1 MESDHAYEKSKQS
14 PSTSQMSQSDTQPEN
29 KPESSIVESVQ
40 NSNIESN
47 NLIMESNSMNIES
60 TNLNV
65 ESENSNIESDI
76 PNVEPGNAVVESNQD
91 LSEQSEEFDVLKAL
105 ANKLGAVITLF
116 TELEHCWVI
125 PIFPEKFNL
134 NSPHFFVVYR
144 FQRFFAA
151 WLGNKASVSSI
162 RSINIRRQG
171 KEPQCR
177 CGRGTPGKTGQG
189 RCVSKEDGKYLTRC
203 ICFRLDRGCGELCD
217 CRGCENPFGQ
227 RAERPR
233 VKKMKVP
240 YRQRYAHEAAKIATC
255 KSSSVSNTNITTQ
268 TPSANGVRDANG
280 TEPDAMETAET
291 SDLSGVEHWVPLEH
305 CIFEAL
311 INEIKSDENLITPDE
326 VQRIFNEVVTE
337 LSSMPELAQVAQAKT
352 VEEISCKLQQRERDV
367 SDYLR
372 IYQMQVDLSLG

>member
-1 MESDHAYEKSKQS
+1 MESDHTYEKLKSL
-14 PSTSQMSQSDTQPEN
+14 STILPQSDIE
-29 KPESSIVESVQ
+29 PESSIVESINPNIGTKNPIVDNIIIEPTNLVDDSGNQ
-40 NSNIESN
+40 NS
-47 NLIMESNSMNIES
+47 
-60 TNLNV
+60 
-65 ESENSNIESDI
+65 ESDA
-76 PNVEPGNAVVESNQD
+76 PSGEPGNPNIGPDNAVIELDQD
-91 LSEQSEEFDVLKAL
+91 LSGKSEDFDVLKAL

-116 TELEHCWVI
+116 TELDHCWVI

-134 NSPHFFVVYR
+134 YSPHFFVVYR

-162 RSINIRRQG
+162 RNINIRRQG

-203 ICFRLDRGCGELCD
+203 ICFRLDRGCGDLCD

-227 RAERPR
+227 REERPR

-255 KSSSVSNTNITTQ
+255 KSSSVSNTNTATQ
-268 TPSANGVRDANG
+268 TPSTNGGGVNG
-280 TEPDAMETAET
+280 TDAMETSTTTEIT
-291 SDLSGVEHWVPLEH
+291 DPLGVEDWVPLEH

-311 INEIKSDENLITPDE
+311 INEIKSDENLITPEE

-337 LSSMPELAQVAQAKT
+337 LSTVPELMQVANPKT
-352 VEEISCKLQQRERDV
+352 VQEISCKLQQRERDV

>member
-1 MESDHAYEKSKQS
+1 MDVEVTN
-14 PSTSQMSQSDTQPEN
+14 PN
-29 KPESSIVESVQ
+29 IESSG
-40 NSNIESN
+40 NSNIDSGVP
-47 NLIMESNSMNIES
+47 NIES
-60 TNLNV
+60 DNLNV
-65 ESENSNIESDI
+65 EQKNDVIE
-76 PNVEPGNAVVESNQD
+76 PEQD

-116 TELEHCWVI
+116 TELDHCWVI

-134 NSPHFFVVYR
+134 YSPHFFVIYR
-144 FQRFFAA
+144 YQRFFAA

-162 RSINIRRQG
+162 RNINMRRQG

-203 ICFRLDRGCGELCD
+203 ICFRLDRGCGDLCD
-217 CRGCENPFGQ
+217 CRGCENPFGP

-255 KSSSVSNTNITTQ
+255 KSSSVSNTNIATQ
-268 TPSANGVRDANG
+268 TSTANDVNG
-280 TEPDAMETAET
+280 ETDAMETTSSET
-291 SDLSGVEHWVPLEH
+291 LTDPSGVEHWVPLEH

-337 LSSMPELAQVAQAKT
+337 LSSVPELMQVAHAKT
-352 VEEISCKLQQRERDV
+352 VQEISFKLQQRERDV

>member
-1 MESDHAYEKSKQS
+1 MESDHTYEKSKS
-14 PSTSQMSQSDTQPEN
+14 SSTTTTIPQSDIEAG
-29 KPESSIVESVQ
+29 KSE
-40 NSNIESN
+40 NSNIESVN
-47 NLIMESNSMNIES
+47 PNMVSKKPVVESDDMNMESTS
-60 TNLNV
+60 LNV
-65 ESENSNIESDI
+65 ESVNPNIESDI
-76 PNVEPGNAVVESNQD
+76 PNVEPENAVIEPDQD

-116 TELEHCWVI
+116 TELDHCWVI

-134 NSPHFFVVYR
+134 HSPHFFVVYR

-162 RSINIRRQG
+162 RNINIRRQG

-203 ICFRLDRGCGELCD
+203 ICFRLDRGCGDLCD

-255 KSSSVSNTNITTQ
+255 KSSSVSNTNIATQ
-268 TPSANGVRDANG
+268 TPSVGGVNG
-280 TEPDAMETAET
+280 TESDAMDTATETLA
-291 SDLSGVEHWVPLEH
+291 DPSGVEHWVPLEH

-337 LSSMPELAQVAQAKT
+337 VSTVPDLTQVAHAKT
-352 VEEISCKLQQRERDV
+352 VQEISCKLQQRERDV

>member
-1 MESDHAYEKSKQS
+1 MELDHKCEKAKPSSTTPQPDAKLDNSIDSESDNPIIKG
-14 PSTSQMSQSDTQPEN
+14 EN
-29 KPESSIVESVQ
+29 LIVESDSSV
-40 NSNIESN
+40 ID
-47 NLIMESNSMNIES
+47 
-60 TNLNV
+60 
-65 ESENSNIESDI
+65 SD
-76 PNVEPGNAVVESNQD
+76 QD

-116 TELEHCWVI
+116 TELDHCWVI
-125 PIFPEKFNL
+125 PIFPDKFHL
-134 NSPHFFVVYR
+134 HSPHFFVIYR

-162 RSINIRRQG
+162 RNINIRRQG

-203 ICFRLDRGCGELCD
+203 ICFRLDRGCGDLCD

-227 RAERPR
+227 RTERAR
-233 VKKMKVP
+233 VKKSKVP

-255 KSSSVSNTNITTQ
+255 KSSSLSNTTVSTQ
-268 TPSANGVRDANG
+268 TSTDGGGGSENEAVD
-280 TEPDAMETAET
+280 METTDTA
-291 SDLSGVEHWVPLEH
+291 DLSGVEHWVPLEH

-326 VQRIFNEVVTE
+326 VQRIFNDVVRE
-337 LSSMPELAQVAQAKT
+337 LSSVPDLTHVAHAKT
-352 VEEISCKLQQRERDV
+352 VQEISCKLQQRERDV